1 MRPIKLVMSA
11 FGPYSSKTEI
21 DFRKF
26 NNNGIFLITGNTGSG
41 KSSIFDA
48 ISYAL
53 YGEGSCGQERRSSK
67 SFRSDYAP
75 LDIKTYVEFEFSHKD
90 KLYKIVRSPEYIRMS
105 KRGSGM
111 VTESAACELTD
122 YSNCK
127 IYTTIATCN
136 QAIYEILGLTRD
148 QFSQTVMIAQGDFL
162 KILNAKSD
170 DRKKLFQKI
179 FNTTLYGDLQ
189 SVLKE
194 ENSKYENKYNSICE
208 SIDREIK
215 RIMLVEWY
223 SSIELKMLIK
233 DGKLVHKIIPELEKL
248 NEQIKIYSEKLQ
260 EKIDTKKVE
269 LDSYKEEIIKG
280 KNINKLFLEKEKIEN
295 ILAKLKNKKE
305 EYLNKEIKVTKA
317 KKALNVLPY
326 EKVYLQ
332 SIKQHEINL
341 DRISSLEKLYKTAEE
356 EYNDLLSYKESIYN
370 EYQTLEEN
378 YKLIESYNRLIPV
391 LKEYKFNLAKY
402 ETQKTKL
409 DELNKKSKAAENNYI
424 DVRTKFLHSQGYILS
439 LELKDNE
446 PCPVCGSKV
455 HPDKAKKTNDIATK
469 EDLEKADK
477 QRKLHEENL
486 NEVLTEIETLQ
497 VRISSSEEQIK
508 EAGFSLSFTA
518 IELAKIINQLTSK
531 TESIK
536 KRYDL
541 YNKNEKS
548 ASDKLLSLKT
558 NIQSVTDDNKSL
570 EKSIEKQ
577 KLEFDN
583 ELTNQGFASV
593 DEYKDNFL
601 TSLNIDALEEDIK
614 VYKDLITKHH
624 SELETIDKQID
635 GKEKVDIIKLES
647 ELYYIQN
654 DYNQNMVAFENNNLA
669 LKTNQ
674 NCYSQLKALN
684 KEMGSIMKKWIIV
697 NDLYKA
703 TSGQISKQ
711 VKISFETYVQQYYF
725 KQVVIYANK
734 RLDVLA
740 NGMFKLRCKD
750 EAKNKRS
757 QVGLDLEVFDAN
769 TQVWRDANTLS
780 GGESFMASLSLAL
793 GLSDVVQ
800 SQTGN
805 VRLESLFIDEGF
817 GSLDEESLKQ
827 ALELLNKLAD
837 GNKLV
842 GIISHVNEL
851 KEKIE
856 QKIIVTKRF
865 NGSKIIMEY

>member
-280 KNINKLFLEKEKIEN
+280 KNINKLFLEKEKIEGDEFD
-295 ILAKLKNKKE
+295 KLFE
-305 EYLNKEIKVTKA
+305 ADTKA
-317 KKALNVLPY
+317 
-326 EKVYLQ
+326 
-332 SIKQHEINL
+332 
-341 DRISSLEKLYKTAEE
+341 
-356 EYNDLLSYKESIYN
+356 ESN
-370 EYQTLEEN
+370 E
-378 YKLIESYNRLIPV
+378 
-391 LKEYKFNLAKY
+391 
-402 ETQKTKL
+402 
-409 DELNKKSKAAENNYI
+409 
-424 DVRTKFLHSQGYILS
+424 
-439 LELKDNE
+439 
-446 PCPVCGSKV
+446 
-455 HPDKAKKTNDIATK
+455 
-469 EDLEKADK
+469 
-477 QRKLHEENL
+477 
-486 NEVLTEIETLQ
+486 Q
-497 VRISSSEEQIK
+497 V
-508 EAGFSLSFTA
+508 
-518 IELAKIINQLTSK
+518 
-531 TESIK
+531 
-536 KRYDL
+536 
-541 YNKNEKS
+541 
-548 ASDKLLSLKT
+548 
-558 NIQSVTDDNKSL
+558 
-570 EKSIEKQ
+570 
-577 KLEFDN
+577 
-583 ELTNQGFASV
+583 
-593 DEYKDNFL
+593 
-601 TSLNIDALEEDIK
+601 
-614 VYKDLITKHH
+614 
-624 SELETIDKQID
+624 
-635 GKEKVDIIKLES
+635 
-647 ELYYIQN
+647 
-654 DYNQNMVAFENNNLA
+654 
-669 LKTNQ
+669 
-674 NCYSQLKALN
+674 
-684 KEMGSIMKKWIIV
+684 
-697 NDLYKA
+697 
-703 TSGQISKQ
+703 
-711 VKISFETYVQQYYF
+711 
-725 KQVVIYANK
+725 
-734 RLDVLA
+734 
-740 NGMFKLRCKD
+740 
-750 EAKNKRS
+750 
-757 QVGLDLEVFDAN
+757 
-769 TQVWRDANTLS
+769 
-780 GGESFMASLSLAL
+780 
-793 GLSDVVQ
+793 
-800 SQTGN
+800 
-805 VRLESLFIDEGF
+805 
-817 GSLDEESLKQ
+817 
-827 ALELLNKLAD
+827 
-837 GNKLV
+837 
-842 GIISHVNEL
+842 
-851 KEKIE
+851 
-856 QKIIVTKRF
+856 
-865 NGSKIIMEY
+865 